1 MGYLSVMTSH
11 SRPDINGPTTAA
23 KETAAKPE
31 GMPERSD
38 APGDVE
44 ERLDT
49 DPRQEPS
56 LTEQPGHD
64 VDKSLQEDT

>member
-1 MGYLSVMTSH
+1 MTSH

-31 GMPERSD
+31 GMPEQPD
-38 APGDVE
+38 APNDIE

-49 DPRQEPS
+49 EPDEEPS
-56 LTEQPGHD
+56 ATDG
-64 VDKSLQEDT
+64 S